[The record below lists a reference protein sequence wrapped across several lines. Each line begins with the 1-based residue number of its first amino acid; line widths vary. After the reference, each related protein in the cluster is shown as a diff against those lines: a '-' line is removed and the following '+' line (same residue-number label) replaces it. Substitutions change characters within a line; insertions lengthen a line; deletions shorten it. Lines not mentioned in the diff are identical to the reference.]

1 MHRHDFGH
9 DKLERDGMRSSL
21 APLRG
26 KRARFAAKF
35 SSVSPRGNIVLEDV
49 MGPGGIERHMWIPF
63 GRWPGKLLLPETTF
77 NFTARIGAYS
87 RSDGGWNFGLLDIEI
102 EPTRKVA

>member
-1 MHRHDFGH
+1 
-9 DKLERDGMRSSL
+9 MRLSL

-26 KRARFAAKF
+26 KRVRFAAKF

-63 GRWPGKLLLPETTF
+63 DRWTGKIMLPETKF
-77 NFTARIGAYS
+77 NFSARVGAYT
-87 RSDGGWNFGLLDIEI
+87 RLDGEWDFGLLDIEI
-102 EPTRKVA
+102 EGVQR